1 MLEMMTKDYFS
12 SSSSPLTAAYS
23 LLQLNIIILHDLQEN
38 WYCLKHLIFELH
50 IKVDGIISC
59 LKLKLAPSF
68 FNLLAVHRTYM
79 RLEYFEKMFEF
90 RKDQIIYFFNFRSP
104 ARYKYFVFIQQ
115 VPYMEKVNFLKIRK
129 FDNFNFSCCF
139 GLPLCKNRSSTPDY
153 NYNTNLLF

>member
-1 MLEMMTKDYFS
+1 MLEMMTKDYFSS

-50 IKVDGIISC
+50 IKVDSIISC

-104 ARYKYFVFIQQ
+104 ARYKYFVFI
-115 VPYMEKVNFLKIRK
+115 
-129 FDNFNFSCCF
+129 
-139 GLPLCKNRSSTPDY
+139 
-153 NYNTNLLF
+153 

>member
-1 MLEMMTKDYFS
+1 MLEMMTKDYF

-79 RLEYFEKMFEF
+79 RLEYFEKMFDF
-90 RKDQIIYFFNFRSP
+90 WKDQIIYFFNFRSP
-104 ARYKYFVFIQQ
+104 ARYKYFVFI
-115 VPYMEKVNFLKIRK
+115 
-129 FDNFNFSCCF
+129 
-139 GLPLCKNRSSTPDY
+139 
-153 NYNTNLLF
+153 

>member
-1 MLEMMTKDYFS
+1 MNRSQCASSRRWICSSCSTYYTNGKSYSFPEPHTRTHMLEMMTKDYFS

-79 RLEYFEKMFEF
+79 RLEYFEKMFEC
-90 RKDQIIYFFNFRSP
+90 RKNQIIYFFNFRSP
-104 ARYKYFVFIQQ
+104 ARYK
-115 VPYMEKVNFLKIRK
+115 
-129 FDNFNFSCCF
+129 
-139 GLPLCKNRSSTPDY
+139 
-153 NYNTNLLF
+153 

>member
-1 MLEMMTKDYFS
+1 MNRSQCASSRRWICSSCSTYYTNGKSYSFPEPHTRTHMLEMMTKDYFSS

-79 RLEYFEKMFEF
+79 RLEYFEKMFEC

-104 ARYKYFVFIQQ
+104 ARYKYFVFI
-115 VPYMEKVNFLKIRK
+115 
-129 FDNFNFSCCF
+129 
-139 GLPLCKNRSSTPDY
+139 
-153 NYNTNLLF
+153 

>member
-68 FNLLAVHRTYM
+68 FNLLAVHRG
-79 RLEYFEKMFEF
+79 LNISKKCLSLG

-104 ARYKYFVFIQQ
+104 ARYKHFVFI
-115 VPYMEKVNFLKIRK
+115 
-129 FDNFNFSCCF
+129 
-139 GLPLCKNRSSTPDY
+139 
-153 NYNTNLLF
+153 

>member
-50 IKVDGIISC
+50 IKVDSIISC

-104 ARYKYFVFIQQ
+104 ARYKYFVFI
-115 VPYMEKVNFLKIRK
+115 
-129 FDNFNFSCCF
+129 
-139 GLPLCKNRSSTPDY
+139 
-153 NYNTNLLF
+153 